1 MKETNNKISA
11 AISAAVMAYIA
22 GQEEMAVMSEMAA
35 AARGTSALER
45 GPFAVDNS
53 WGVAGRQSQMQ
64 NRALMQLKAFY
75 R

>member
-1 MKETNNKISA
+1 MKERNPKIMA

-22 GQEEMAVMSEMAA
+22 GQEEMAVMTEMAD

-45 GPFAVDNS
+45 APFTFDNA

-64 NRALMQLKAFY
+64 NRSLMQLKAFY